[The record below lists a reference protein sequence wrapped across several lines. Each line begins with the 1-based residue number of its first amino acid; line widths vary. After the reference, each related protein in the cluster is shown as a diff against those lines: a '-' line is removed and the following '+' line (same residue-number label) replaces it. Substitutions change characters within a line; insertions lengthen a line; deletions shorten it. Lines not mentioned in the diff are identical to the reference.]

1 MEQMKQIV
9 SMIAS
14 DTKITLITLQGD
26 ILDLKHDGPYDTSAI
41 SEFLLPEL
49 TGGNVVEIDL
59 QKYLSFANAL
69 TPEYEEDG
77 IVISHTI
84 DGQTIQGIFY
94 PQKAQVVVRD
104 EWGDEIAIPKVEKL
118 SAQMKR
124 AQVDQSPAVRNFL
137 KRLAPVV
144 KDRKHSAEDLM
155 DFIEKSELPLTND
168 GMIVGY
174 KRVNRSKDEGY
185 YVDCHSGRVKQRLG
199 SIVCMDIDGVDPDRN
214 RSCSHGLHV
223 ANLGYLRNFSGHAT
237 LMVLVDPAHFI
248 AVPHG
253 ETTKA
258 RVMQYLVVGVLSD
271 NAHAVSNYGPV
282 TDDEIF
288 TTLVSNVISGIHC
301 APVERV
307 KVDGSNIEV
316 TPFETVNV
324 IGPKPLT
331 TEAVRSGKSL
341 LEDEPDPKTI
351 KKDIR
356 MMAKTAKA
364 ETKNAWDS
372 APTEVITVFK
382 AMMAGKDSKAAIAV
396 ANNTSTRTMGRWAE
410 KYDYDG
416 WVASQATAMTVSERA
431 RMLFEQAAFDALVAL
446 KKAKKKGWAA
456 LGFTSKEVKKIES
469 YAS

>member
-1 MEQMKQIV
+1 MEQIKQIV

-14 DTKITLITLQGD
+14 DTKITLITLQGEL
-26 ILDLKHDGPYDTSAI
+26 LDLKHDGPYDTTGI
-41 SEFLLPEL
+41 SEALLPKL
-49 TGGNVVEIDL
+49 TGGNVVEISL

-104 EWGDEIAIPKVEKL
+104 EWGDEVTIPKVEKL
-118 SAQMKR
+118 AAQMKR
-124 AQVDQSPAVRNFL
+124 AAADQSPAVRNFL

-144 KDRKHSAEDLM
+144 KDRLHSAEDLM

-168 GMIVGY
+168 GMIVAY
-174 KRVNRSKDEGY
+174 KRVNRSKNAGY
-185 YVDCHSGRVKQRLG
+185 YVDCHTGLVEQRLG
-199 SIVCMDIDGVDPDRN
+199 SIVYMDIDGVDPDRN

-223 ANLGYLRNFSGHAT
+223 ANLGYLRQFSGHAT

-253 ETTKA
+253 ETAKA
-258 RVMQYLVVGVLSD
+258 RVMEYLVVGVLGD
-271 NAHAVSNYGPV
+271 AAHVRSSYGPI
-282 TDDEIF
+282 TEDETF
-288 TTLVSNVISGIHC
+288 TTLISNVISGIHC
-301 APVERV
+301 TPVERV
-307 KVDGSNIEV
+307 KVVDRDIQV
-316 TPFETVNV
+316 TLFETVNV
-324 IGPKPLT
+324 IGPQPT

-341 LEDEPDPKTI
+341 TEDKPDFETI
-351 KKDIR
+351 KKDVR

-372 APTEVITVFK
+372 APNEVITVFK
-382 AMMAGKDSKAAIAV
+382 AMMAGKDSKATIA
-396 ANNTSTRTMGRWAE
+396 ATNNTSTRTMGRWAD

-416 WVASQATAMTVSERA
+416 WVASQTTTMTVSERA

-446 KKAKKKGWAA
+446 KKAKKKGWSA
-456 LGFTSKEVKKIES
+456 LGFSSKEVKKIES